1 MDGVILVNK
10 EKNWSSFDVCAFIRR
25 KFNIKKVGH
34 IGTLDPFAEG
44 LLVVFLGKGTK
55 MIPYF
60 EGLNKEYVGTLTLGK
75 KTSTYDLTGETIEEK
90 DIVPF
95 TKEELINALN
105 SFLGEQEQ
113 LPPIYSAIKKDG
125 KPLYYYA
132 REGISIEVKKRL
144 INIYSLDLISFE
156 KDSITFKAKVS
167 KGTYIRSLGNDLAIK
182 LNNLGYLS
190 SLTRTKIGDFALS
203 QSKHIKEINEEDI
216 ISLDKI
222 WNHGIYNIDDSLLS
236 KVKNGNK
243 LKIPKDQIDDDLILI
258 KNKDEILAIYKKEQS
273 LNEVNIYKI
282 ERGMW

>member
-125 KPLYYYA
+125 KPLSESRH
-132 REGISIEVKKRL
+132 REV
-144 INIYSLDLISFE
+144 
-156 KDSITFKAKVS
+156 
-167 KGTYIRSLGNDLAIK
+167 
-182 LNNLGYLS
+182 
-190 SLTRTKIGDFALS
+190 
-203 QSKHIKEINEEDI
+203 
-216 ISLDKI
+216 
-222 WNHGIYNIDDSLLS
+222 
-236 KVKNGNK
+236 
-243 LKIPKDQIDDDLILI
+243 
-258 KNKDEILAIYKKEQS
+258 
-273 LNEVNIYKI
+273 
-282 ERGMW
+282 

>member
-203 QSKHIKEINEEDI
+203 QSKRIKEINEEDI

-243 LKIPKDQIDDDLILI
+243 LKISKDQIDDDLILI

>member
-95 TKEELINALN
+95 TKEELISALN

-144 INIYSLDLISFE
+144 VNIYSLDLISFE

-190 SLTRTKIGDFALS
+190 SLTRTKIGEFSLS

-243 LKIPKDQIDDDLILI
+243 LKISKDQIDDDLILI

>member
-95 TKEELINALN
+95 TKEELIKALN

>member
-10 EKNWSSFDVCAFIRR
+10 EKNWSSFDVCAFVRR

-95 TKEELINALN
+95 TKEELISALN

-156 KDSITFKAKVS
+156 KDSIIFKAKVS

-190 SLTRTKIGDFALS
+190 SLTRTKIGNFTLS

-243 LKIPKDQIDDDLILI
+243 LKISKDQIDDDLILI

-273 LNEVNIYKI
+273 LNDANIYKI

>member
-10 EKNWSSFDVCAFIRR
+10 EKNWSSFDVCAFVRR

-95 TKEELINALN
+95 TKEELISALN

-144 INIYSLDLISFE
+144 VNIYSLDLISFE
-156 KDSITFKAKVS
+156 KNSITFKVKVS

-190 SLTRTKIGDFALS
+190 SLTRTKIGDFTLS

-243 LKIPKDQIDDDLILI
+243 LKISKDQIDDDLILI

-273 LNEVNIYKI
+273 LNEFNFYKI

>member
-60 EGLNKEYVGTLTLGK
+60 EGLNKEYIATLTLGK

-90 DIVPF
+90 DIVSF
-95 TKEELINALN
+95 TKEELISSLN

-190 SLTRTKIGDFALS
+190 SLTRTKIGDFTLS

-216 ISLDKI
+216 IQLDKI
-222 WNHGIYNIDDSLLS
+222 WNHGIYNIDNSLLS

-243 LKIPKDQIDDDLILI
+243 LKISKDQIDDDLILI

>member
-95 TKEELINALN
+95 TKEELISALN

-156 KDSITFKAKVS
+156 KDSIIFKAKVS

-190 SLTRTKIGDFALS
+190 SLTRTKIGYFTLS

-243 LKIPKDQIDDDLILI
+243 LKISKDQIDDDLILI

-273 LNEVNIYKI
+273 LNDANIYKI

>member
-95 TKEELINALN
+95 TKEELISALN

-156 KDSITFKAKVS
+156 KDSIIFKAKVS

-190 SLTRTKIGDFALS
+190 SLTRTKIGDFTLS

-243 LKIPKDQIDDDLILI
+243 LKISKDQIDDDLILI

-273 LNEVNIYKI
+273 LNDVNIYKI

>member
-60 EGLNKEYVGTLTLGK
+60 EGLSKEYVGTLTLGK

-95 TKEELINALN
+95 TKEELISALN

-144 INIYSLDLISFE
+144 VNIYSLDLISFE

-190 SLTRTKIGDFALS
+190 SLTRTKIGDFTLS

-273 LNEVNIYKI
+273 LNDVNIYKI

>member
-95 TKEELINALN
+95 TKEELISALN

-190 SLTRTKIGDFALS
+190 SLTRTKIGDFTLS

-222 WNHGIYNIDDSLLS
+222 WNHGIYIIDDSLLS

-243 LKIPKDQIDDDLILI
+243 LKISKDQIDDDLILI

>member
-75 KTSTYDLTGETIEEK
+75 KTSTYDLTGETIDSK

-95 TKEELINALN
+95 TKEELISALN

-190 SLTRTKIGDFALS
+190 SLARTKIGDFALS

-243 LKIPKDQIDDDLILI
+243 LKISKDQIDDDLILI

>member
-10 EKNWSSFDVCAFIRR
+10 EKNWSSFDVCAFVRR

-95 TKEELINALN
+95 TKEELISALN

-156 KDSITFKAKVS
+156 KDSIIFKAKVS

-190 SLTRTKIGDFALS
+190 SLTRTKIGDFTLS

-243 LKIPKDQIDDDLILI
+243 LKISKDQIDDDLILI

-273 LNEVNIYKI
+273 LNDANIYKI

>member
-95 TKEELINALN
+95 TKEELISALN

-144 INIYSLDLISFE
+144 VNIYSLDLISFE

-190 SLTRTKIGDFALS
+190 SLTRTKIGDFTLS
-203 QSKHIKEINEEDI
+203 QSRHIKEINEEDI

-273 LNEVNIYKI
+273 LNDVNIYKI

>member
-95 TKEELINALN
+95 TKEELISALN

-190 SLTRTKIGDFALS
+190 SLTRTKIGDFTLS

-243 LKIPKDQIDDDLILI
+243 LKISKDQIDDDLILI

-282 ERGMW
+282 EGGMW

>member
-95 TKEELINALN
+95 TKEELISALN

-190 SLTRTKIGDFALS
+190 SLTRTKIGEFSLS

-243 LKIPKDQIDDDLILI
+243 LKISKDQIDDDLILI

>member
-273 LNEVNIYKI
+273 LNDVNIYKI

>member
-95 TKEELINALN
+95 TKEELISALN

-190 SLTRTKIGDFALS
+190 SLTRTKIGDFTLS

-243 LKIPKDQIDDDLILI
+243 LKISKDQIDDDLILI